1 MIGQIWDTCGSRGSP
16 LPRIFVHSI
25 KNQAKINM
33 GLMGESTQNR
43 RKNQNLRTPSRR
55 VANPS
60 ERFGISMGV
69 LLRSTMNFTVTK
81 GWRLN
86 HNSKDT
92 NVVCQIKLLDIDV
105 VCPEEASTFGTI
117 PHEQALRKPSHY
129 IIIKTKLFYCKNHI
143 ACCQIFWS
151 VNILASSKTY
161 NNKIG

>member
-60 ERFGISMGV
+60 FWIQIENS
-69 LLRSTMNFTVTK
+69 NFICSD
-81 GWRLN
+81 RE
-86 HNSKDT
+86 T
-92 NVVCQIKLLDIDV
+92 NYY
-105 VCPEEASTFGTI
+105 E
-117 PHEQALRKPSHY
+117 
-129 IIIKTKLFYCKNHI
+129 
-143 ACCQIFWS
+143 
-151 VNILASSKTY
+151 
-161 NNKIG
+161 